1 MDFFSLSSSQYN
13 FFKETQV
20 RVVLLLL
27 ALSCSTFLRANV
39 SFPPIALYSLRGE
52 RSVLPNGKK
61 GLVFMGCR
69 REACDALTQWYD
81 ALLAKPRLA
90 HRLNITV
97 VPIFP
102 SCMSNVICRVP
113 LMALLRQNLPD
124 RLVRHV
130 GVLFSNIEETAS
142 LFQQSKDDFSDLR
155 VFLIDEKGG
164 IVWQTR
170 GGPTS
175 QSLCQLEQFS

>member
-1 MDFFSLSSSQYN
+1 
-13 FFKETQV
+13 
-20 RVVLLLL
+20 
-27 ALSCSTFLRANV
+27 
-39 SFPPIALYSLRGE
+39 
-52 RSVLPNGKK
+52 
-61 GLVFMGCR
+61 
-69 REACDALTQWYD
+69 
-81 ALLAKPRLA
+81 
-90 HRLNITV
+90 
-97 VPIFP
+97 
-102 SCMSNVICRVP
+102 
-113 LMALLRQNLPD
+113 MALLRQNLPD

>member
-1 MDFFSLSSSQYN
+1 M
-13 FFKETQV
+13 
-20 RVVLLLL
+20 RVVLFFL
-27 ALSCSTFLRANV
+27 ALSCSSLLRAEV
-39 SFPPIALYSLRGE
+39 SFPSLALYSLRGE
-52 RSVLPNGKK
+52 QSILPNGKK

-102 SCMSNVICRVP
+102 SCMSNAICRVP
-113 LMALLRQNLPD
+113 LMALIRQNLPD
-124 RLVRHV
+124 HLASHV

-142 LFQQSKDDFSDLR
+142 LFQQSKDDFFDLR
-155 VFLIDEKGG
+155 VFLIDEMGA
-164 IVWQTR
+164 IVWQAR

-175 QSLCQLEQFS
+175 QTLCQLEQFSRAAQEGH

>member
-1 MDFFSLSSSQYN
+1 M
-13 FFKETQV
+13 